1 MKHSDVQRVVSIGS
15 VLITNAF
22 HCENIRPK
30 NSLCVQ
36 KFTFEGEIKSVDEK
50 KNHFVQ
56 ITTEVATT
64 TIKTERDHWL
74 GWRKIVFMYLDVY
87 VVEREVEA
95 IVQKLNNTR

>member
-50 KNHFVQ
+50 KIISYKSQ
-56 ITTEVATT
+56 
-64 TIKTERDHWL
+64 
-74 GWRKIVFMYLDVY
+74 
-87 VVEREVEA
+87 
-95 IVQKLNNTR
+95 QK